1 MSEEIV
7 LHNNPVALTKDIDD
21 LMTKYLTEKTTGE
34 IVMRHENSYNIRE
47 FVVTDLILSAIQ
59 ERDVEIIE
67 SIIKRIDGGIPKADE
82 REKYANIIGNA
93 IDMVLEMPVS
103 EQADVHANETAIVS
117 IAKALILA
125 SLEKPGGNFAKKRDR
140 KKAAEII
147 LQRCG
152 GSKFEPTKLTDVVEI
167 VEPDWAVDK
176 EE

>member
-7 LHNNPVALTKDIDD
+7 LHNNRVMIEKNIDT
-21 LMTKYLTEKTTGE
+21 LMTTYLTERTTGE
-34 IVMRHENSYNIRE
+34 IVMHHENAYNIRE
-47 FVVTDLILSAIQ
+47 FVVTDLILSAIT
-59 ERDVEIIE
+59 ERDVELIE

-82 REKYANIIGNA
+82 RDKFANIIGNA
-93 IDMVLEMPVS
+93 IDEVLELPVS
-103 EQADVHANETAIVS
+103 EQADIKSYELGIVS
-117 IAKALILA
+117 LAKSLVLA
-125 SLEKPGGNFAKKRDR
+125 SLDKPGGNFAKKRDR